1 MVADLRKT
9 LVKASLEK
17 LSAEIKNAQAFDKM
31 ELLETL
37 NKRFRDLSVKLKN
50 L

>member
-1 MVADLRKT
+1 MA

-17 LSAEIKNAQAFDKM
+17 LSDDINNAEQFGKM
-31 ELLETL
+31 EELQVLT
-37 NKRFRDLSVKLKN
+37 KRFRDLSVKLKN